1 MGAEPSVK
9 ILRSAEEAQSVMDG
23 ILDIAQMFF
32 DEVPVE
38 EYPAKAQ
45 GGFNREAFA
54 EQFIAGFGQGNLVL
68 IVMEEDDRVTGF
80 INGWIYPDRTTG
92 ALTAGEEYW
101 YVDPEARGEGILLA
115 SAFIGEARKRGCK
128 LLTFATSIDSYAE
141 RLEKF
146 YGHIGMKPIATIYMK
161 EL

>member
-1 MGAEPSVK
+1 MNNDPSVK
-9 ILRSAEEAQSVMDG
+9 LLKSAEEAEPFMDG

-45 GGFNREAFA
+45 GGFDRESFA
-54 EQFIAGFGQGNLVL
+54 NQFRAGFEQGNLIL
-68 IVMEEDDRVTGF
+68 FIMEDDGKVGGF
-80 INGWIYPDRTTG
+80 LNGWIYPDRTTG

-101 YVDPEARGEGILLA
+101 YVDPKSRGEGIWLA
-115 SAFIGEARKRGCK
+115 SAFIGEARRRGCK

-146 YGHIGMKPIATIYMK
+146 YGYIGMKPIATIYMK

>member
-1 MGAEPSVK
+1 MSEEPTVR
-9 ILRSAEEAQSVMDG
+9 ILRNAEEAKAVMDG

-32 DEVPVE
+32 DEVPVQ

-54 EQFIAGFGQGNLVL
+54 NQFVAGFEQGNLVL
-68 IVMEEDDRVTGF
+68 IVMEEDGKVTGF

-101 YVDPEARGEGILLA
+101 YVDPKSRGEGILLA
-115 SAFIGEARKRGCK
+115 SAFIGEARKRECK

-146 YGHIGMKPIATIYMK
+146 YGYIGMKPIATIYMK

>member
-1 MGAEPSVK
+1 MEPSIT
-9 ILRSAEEAQSVMDG
+9 ILKTAEDAKPFMDG

-45 GGFNREAFA
+45 GGFNRDAFA
-54 EQFIAGFGQGNLVL
+54 GQFIAGFEQGNLIL
-68 IVMEEDDRVTGF
+68 IVMEEDGRVTGF
-80 INGWIYPDRTTG
+80 LNGWIYPDRTTG
-92 ALTAGEEYW
+92 APTAGEEYW
-101 YVDPEARGEGILLA
+101 YVDPDARGEGILLA
-115 SAFIGEARKRGCK
+115 STFIGEARKRGCK

-146 YGHIGMKPIATIYMK
+146 YGYIGMKPIATIYMK